1 MTGPIGRMRRRM
13 AGARLAQEMAADRR
27 GATAIEFG
35 ILAIPFILLVFAVLE
50 TSVSFTAE
58 QVMANATDKLAR
70 KIRTGEIK
78 PSGTDKAAFRALICK
93 DIEIFVPAGCPNLHF
108 DLQNY
113 AKFTDVPKAIPFS
126 EPGVIDV
133 SGFKYTPGGA
143 GTINNLRVIY
153 EWPVITDIMKSKM
166 AGLKD
171 GKILLY
177 TSTTWQNEPF

>member
-1 MTGPIGRMRRRM
+1 MTGPDERTTRKMAYGRWAR
-13 AGARLAQEMAADRR
+13 RLAGDRR
-27 GATAIEFG
+27 GATAIEFA
-35 ILAIPFILLVFAVLE
+35 ILAIPFIMLVFAVLE
-50 TSVSFTAE
+50 SAVSFTAE

-78 PSGTDKAAFRALICK
+78 PATTDQAAFRALLCA
-93 DIEIFVPAGCPNLHF
+93 DIAVFVPAGCPNLKF
-108 DLQNY
+108 DLQSY
-113 AKFTDVPKAIPFS
+113 AKFSDVPKSIPYS
-126 EPGVIDV
+126 SPGVIDA
-133 SGFKYTPGGA
+133 SGFKYAPGGA

-153 EWPVITDIMKSKM
+153 EWPVITDIMKSKL